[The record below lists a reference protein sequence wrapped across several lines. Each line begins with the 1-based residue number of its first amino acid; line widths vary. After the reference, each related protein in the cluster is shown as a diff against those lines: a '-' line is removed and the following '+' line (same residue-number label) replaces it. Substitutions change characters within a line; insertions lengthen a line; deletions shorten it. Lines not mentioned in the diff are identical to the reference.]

1 MFIGPISAHVSIL
14 NNKFTSNLAE
24 SSGVQIKKASTY
36 VDAFFI
42 WWAHQD
48 LNLGP
53 KDYESSALTN

>member
-1 MFIGPISAHVSIL
+1 MFIAAMAAHVSIL
-14 NNKFTSNLAE
+14 NNEYASNLTE

-53 KDYESSALTN
+53 KDYESSALTS

>member
-1 MFIGPISAHVSIL
+1 MSAHVSIL
-14 NNKFTSNLAE
+14 NNEYASNLTE
-24 SSGVQIKKASTY
+24 LSGVQIKKASTY

>member
-1 MFIGPISAHVSIL
+1 MSAHVSIL
-14 NNKFTSNLAE
+14 NNEYASNLTE

-53 KDYESSALTN
+53 KDYESSALTS